1 MPKLLRNKLKNIAI
15 YSEGLLVT
23 IFLTDTFNHYII
35 LSLVSNNI
43 LSKSIKR
50 NNKCQS
56 YQVDYKWRRR
66 TLCAISDNDKYSTGS
81 LFENNKGTGKRK
93 TLLDYGEPV
102 PMNDVDDP
110 DSLTTHVRV
119 KRSKSESDSISSFR
133 YQQDYLKDLANSFP
147 RDSYESIGENFY
159 DDDASFDR
167 KREIK
172 SQEYFVND
180 KQFNAIPD
188 ENAAITVP
196 SYFGEDKSDVNN
208 FISSQFAANG
218 TDALGNN
225 NVKFIDRTE
234 SKQSVSLQEPLSD
247 VIINR
252 KSYENPENENLPDPI
267 LAVELVRKKRND
279 YSKIYNKKNLKEQNL
294 SDLQAKKEKS
304 SNEKEQSI
312 PKLKTFK
319 EHSNQP
325 SSNIADL
332 RVDLLRFRRKTRN
345 NNGDK
350 IKKLK
355 QKKKRVGKKHD
366 FPKNSLRSIK
376 DVCSKNMGRRRVSR
390 KRKMDETKS
399 EGNLKVGIVNVVAKK
414 NNDNN
419 FRRRSVKSK
428 KSIDSTDSENDHLS
442 KNVPSTLHAKQETKS
457 KNKIGDDISILSL
470 ARRDSKTADG
480 AGDSKAETDK
490 SSNAFVVQN
499 EKQKSFTE
507 TEKLMPPQDSKLRAK
522 RNKHTESNHGFLNK
536 EEELKYYKNIQEP
549 GTVVDH
555 CDDEDENQ
563 LSMMD
568 KMGPNRAVRSIE
580 EVKELAK
587 KLVTKVYIIY
597 NKQYFNIICIFL

>member
-1 MPKLLRNKLKNIAI
+1 M
-15 YSEGLLVT
+15 
-23 IFLTDTFNHYII
+23 
-35 LSLVSNNI
+35 SNNI

-81 LFENNKGTGKRK
+81 LLENNQGTGKRK
-93 TLLDYGEPV
+93 ILLDYGEPV

-119 KRSKSESDSISSFR
+119 KRSKAESDSISSFR

-147 RDSYESIGENFY
+147 RDSYGLIGENFY

-208 FISSQFAANG
+208 FISSQFAASG

-225 NVKFIDRTE
+225 NVKFIDRTK
-234 SKQSVSLQEPLSD
+234 SKKSVSLQEPLSD
-247 VIINR
+247 VIIDR
-252 KSYENPENENLPDPI
+252 KSYENPEDENLPDPI
-267 LAVELVRKKRND
+267 PAVELVRKKRND
-279 YSKIYNKKNLKEQNL
+279 YSKIYNKKNLKEQNS

-312 PKLKTFK
+312 PELETFK
-319 EHSNQP
+319 EHSNPP

-355 QKKKRVGKKHD
+355 QKKKREGKKHD
-366 FPKNSLRSIK
+366 FPKNSLWSIK
-376 DVCSKNMGRRRVSR
+376 DVRSKNMGRSRVSR

-442 KNVPSTLHAKQETKS
+442 KNIPSTLHAKLETKS
-457 KNKIGDDISILSL
+457 KNKIDDDISILSL
-470 ARRDSKTADG
+470 VQRDSKAAGG
-480 AGDSKAETDK
+480 AGDSKAGTNK
-490 SSNAFVVQN
+490 SSNALVVEN
-499 EKQKSFTE
+499 EKQKPLAE

-563 LSMMD
+563 LSMID

-597 NKQYFNIICIFL
+597 NKQYFNIICVFL

>member
-1 MPKLLRNKLKNIAI
+1 MRNKLKNIAI

-267 LAVELVRKKRND
+267 LAVELVRKKRNYSKRN

-325 SSNIADL
+325 NSNIADL

-457 KNKIGDDISILSL
+457 KNKIDDDISILSL

>member
-1 MPKLLRNKLKNIAI
+1 MKNIAI

-267 LAVELVRKKRND
+267 LAVELVRKKRNYSKRN

-325 SSNIADL
+325 NSNIADL

-457 KNKIGDDISILSL
+457 KNKIDDDISILSL